1 MSKVIK
7 KGVNGLIIEISDRQ
21 IDLKK
26 DGKIL
31 FSGYEFWDDGQ
42 IPSKVLEIM
51 KPGAYAVVRG
61 DTYQGVSKSTAYLIK
76 DGLSEYRNLPEIRLP
91 REREELMEA
100 ITTAYDIWESQRE
113 IDYNNDIGFSES
125 VRMKKD
131 IKKAEK
137 SLKEFDEKHQEVANA
152 FLASKNARIEQ
163 SIQSALN
170 A

>member
-1 MSKVIK
+1 
-7 KGVNGLIIEISDRQ
+7 
-21 IDLKK
+21 
-26 DGKIL
+26 
-31 FSGYEFWDDGQ
+31 
-42 IPSKVLEIM
+42 
-51 KPGAYAVVRG
+51 VVRG

-100 ITTAYDIWESQRE
+100 ITPAYDIWESQRE

-125 VRMKKD
+125 VRMEKD